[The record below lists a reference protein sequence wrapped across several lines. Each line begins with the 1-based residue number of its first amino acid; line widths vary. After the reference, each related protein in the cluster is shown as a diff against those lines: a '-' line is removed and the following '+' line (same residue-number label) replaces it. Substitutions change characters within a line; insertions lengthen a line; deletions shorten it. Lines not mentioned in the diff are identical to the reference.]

1 VKIEKPEQGSNQL
14 FERTVIAAA
23 FSPRAQAVLN
33 EAHYLVSL
41 VGSKAIVVHVGERTP
56 QNSSKLEKSI
66 AESNFGSNPDLTL
79 ELRAGD
85 PEEVLVQVAK
95 DYRADLIIAGALPKE
110 TFFKYYMGSVARN
123 LARNAPCSVLLYSE
137 PQPEPIAFSKIH
149 CAVEYHRGADIAVQL
164 AARLAC
170 VTDVR
175 DLYFTHAFHIAESTL
190 KGKKVISPDDYKKMY
205 SKQDVKLQT
214 YLSKHVVDT
223 ITYHA
228 QCMHE
233 QDTSPSM
240 AFTKDMGA
248 DLFIINGPKQQYGL
262 WHRLFPNDLE
272 QTLQDL
278 PCSILIARR
287 PSYTRHK

>member
-1 VKIEKPEQGSNQL
+1 VKNDQSERGSSQL

-23 FSPRAQAVLN
+23 FSPRALAVLN
-33 EAHYLVSL
+33 EAHFLVSH
-41 VGSKAIVVHVGERTP
+41 VGSKAIVVHAGEQTP
-56 QNSSKLEKSI
+56 QNSSKLEKTI
-66 AESNFGSNPDLTL
+66 AQSNFGAEANLIL
-79 ELRAGD
+79 ELRPGD
-85 PEEVLVQVAK
+85 PEEVLVQVAR

-110 TFFKYYMGSVARN
+110 NFFKYYMGSVARN

-164 AARLAC
+164 ASRLAC
-170 VTDVR
+170 LTEVR
-175 DLYFTHAFHIAESTL
+175 DLYFTHDFRIAESAL
-190 KGKKVISPDDYKKMY
+190 KRKKVTTPDDFKKIY

-214 YLSKHVVDT
+214 YLSRTVVDNV
-223 ITYHA
+223 TYHA

-240 AFTKDMGA
+240 AFTREMGA
-248 DLFIINGPKQQYGL
+248 DLFIVNGPKQQSGL

-287 PSYTRHK
+287 PSFARHK

>member
-1 VKIEKPEQGSNQL
+1 VKKEHSKGDSSQL
-14 FERTVIAAA
+14 FQRTVIAAA
-23 FSPRAQAVLN
+23 FSPRALAVLN
-33 EAHYLVSL
+33 EAHYLISQ

-56 QNSSKLEKSI
+56 QNSATLEKTI
-66 AESNFGSNPDLTL
+66 AQSNFGADSDLTL
-79 ELRAGD
+79 ELRPGD
-85 PEEVLVQVAK
+85 PEEVLVQVAR
-95 DYRADLIIAGALPKE
+95 DYHADLIIAGALPKE
-110 TFFKYYMGSVARN
+110 SFFKYYMGSVARN

-137 PQPEPIAFSKIH
+137 PNPEPTAFSKIH

-164 AARLAC
+164 ASRLAC
-170 VTDVR
+170 LAEVR
-175 DLYFTHAFHIAESTL
+175 DLYFTHGFRITPTTL
-190 KGKKVISPDDYKKMY
+190 KKKDPTPEDYKKIY

-214 YLSKHVVDT
+214 YLGRTVIGNV
-223 ITYHA
+223 TYHA

-240 AFTKDMGA
+240 SFTRDMGA
-248 DLFIINGPKQQYGL
+248 DLFIINGPKQQSGL

-287 PSYTRHK
+287 PTYSRSR

>member
-1 VKIEKPEQGSNQL
+1 MKKENPQGDSSQL
-14 FERTVIAAA
+14 FQRTVIAAA
-23 FSPRAQAVLN
+23 FSPRALAVLN
-33 EAHYLVSL
+33 EAHYLISQ

-56 QNSSKLEKSI
+56 QNSATLEKTI
-66 AESNFGSNPDLTL
+66 AQSNFGADSDLTL
-79 ELRAGD
+79 ELRPGD

-95 DYRADLIIAGALPKE
+95 DYHADLIIAGALPKE
-110 TFFKYYMGSVARN
+110 SFFKYYTGSVARN

-137 PQPEPIAFSKIH
+137 PNPEPTAFSKIH

-164 AARLAC
+164 ASRLARLAE
-170 VTDVR
+170 VR
-175 DLYFTHAFHIAESTL
+175 DLYFTHGFRITPSAL
-190 KGKKVISPDDYKKMY
+190 KKKNPTPEDYKKIY

-214 YLSKHVVDT
+214 YLGRTVIGNV
-223 ITYHA
+223 TYHA

-233 QDTSPSM
+233 HDTSPFM
-240 AFTKDMGA
+240 AFTRDMGA
-248 DLFIINGPKQQYGL
+248 DLFIINGPKQQSGL

-287 PSYTRHK
+287 PSYSRGR